1 MNIPQLTPEELKTLQ
16 LFAYYCRSYGAD
28 SVYRTYYLSACS
40 KDWEDDRWYSRDVSG
55 GIDGYDRIDELI
67 DKLVDDESIT
77 DEFTE
82 CDGSQRIEVEI
93 DCKERMLIINAYQTV
108 YGSEPRGLDYDLEN
122 IKEEYGENAAN
133 AVEELFTYLNGR
145 DAKVNFSGGGDD
157 GYIEDDG
164 YDDEGNQYRL
174 SDDLENYLYSKLN
187 NSFGGWEIN
196 EGSSGKFIINRQTME
211 IEHEWYEN
219 DWVESGLRIEITEKD
234 LD

>member
-108 YGSEPRGLDYDLEN
+108 YGTEPRGLDYDLEN

-157 GYIEDDG
+157 GYIEDDMIVDG
-164 YDDEGNQYRL
+164 EQEDMPAAIE
-174 SDDLENYLYSKLN
+174 DLLYSMLN
-187 NSFGGWEIN
+187 GNFAGWENN
-196 EGSSGKFIINRQTME
+196 EGAQGSWEFNSGDKTILFDFNYNTEEEESVDLGDYEIKF
-211 IEHEWYEN
+211 
-219 DWVESGLRIEITEKD
+219 
-234 LD
+234 

>member
-157 GYIEDDG
+157 GYIEDDMIVDG
-164 YDDEGNQYRL
+164 EQEDMPAAIE
-174 SDDLENYLYSKLN
+174 DLLYSMLN
-187 NSFGGWEIN
+187 GNFAGWENN
-196 EGSSGKFIINRQTME
+196 EGAQGSWEFNSGDKTILFDFNYNTEEEESVDLGDYEIKF
-211 IEHEWYEN
+211 
-219 DWVESGLRIEITEKD
+219 
-234 LD
+234 

>member
-157 GYIEDDG
+157 GYIEDDMIVDG
-164 YDDEGNQYRL
+164 EQEDIPAAIE
-174 SDDLENYLYSKLN
+174 DLLYSMLN
-187 NSFGGWEIN
+187 GNFAGWENN
-196 EGSSGKFIINRQTME
+196 EGAQGSWEFNSGDKTILFDFNYNTE
-211 IEHEWYEN
+211 EE
-219 DWVESGLRIEITEKD
+219 ESVD
-234 LD
+234 LDDYEIKF

>member
-40 KDWEDDRWYSRDVSG
+40 KDWEYDRWYSRDVSG

-157 GYIEDDG
+157 GYIEDDMIVDG
-164 YDDEGNQYRL
+164 EQEDMPAAIE
-174 SDDLENYLYSKLN
+174 DLLYSMLN
-187 NSFGGWEIN
+187 GNFAGWENN
-196 EGSSGKFIINRQTME
+196 EGAQGSWEFNSGDKTILFDFNYNTEEEESVDLGDYEIKF
-211 IEHEWYEN
+211 
-219 DWVESGLRIEITEKD
+219 
-234 LD
+234 

>member
-157 GYIEDDG
+157 GYIEDDMIVDG
-164 YDDEGNQYRL
+164 EQEDMPAAIE
-174 SDDLENYLYSKLN
+174 DLLYSMLN
-187 NSFGGWEIN
+187 GNFAGWENN
-196 EGSSGKFIINRQTME
+196 EGAQGSWEFNSGDKTILFDFNYNTE
-211 IEHEWYEN
+211 EE
-219 DWVESGLRIEITEKD
+219 ESVD
-234 LD
+234 LDDYEIKF

>member
-157 GYIEDDG
+157 GYIEDDMIVDG
-164 YDDEGNQYRL
+164 EQEDMPAAIE
-174 SDDLENYLYSKLN
+174 DLLYSMLN
-187 NSFGGWEIN
+187 GNFAGWENN
-196 EGSSGKFIINRQTME
+196 EGGQGSWEFNSGDKTIFFDFNYNTEEEVSVNIDYE
-211 IEHEWYEN
+211 I
-219 DWVESGLRIEITEKD
+219 RF
-234 LD
+234 

>member
-145 DAKVNFSGGGDD
+145 DAKVNFSGGGDN
-157 GYIEDDG
+157 GYIEDDMIVDG
-164 YDDEGNQYRL
+164 EQEDMPAAIE
-174 SDDLENYLYSKLN
+174 DLLYSMLN
-187 NSFGGWEIN
+187 GNFAGWENN
-196 EGSSGKFIINRQTME
+196 EGAQGSWEFNSGDKTILFDFNYNTE
-211 IEHEWYEN
+211 EE
-219 DWVESGLRIEITEKD
+219 ESVD
-234 LD
+234 LDDYEIKF

>member
-157 GYIEDDG
+157 GYIEDDMIVDG
-164 YDDEGNQYRL
+164 EQEDMPAAIE
-174 SDDLENYLYSKLN
+174 DLLYSMLN
-187 NSFGGWEIN
+187 GNFAGWEKN
-196 EGSSGKFIINRQTME
+196 EGAQGSWEFNSGDKTILFDFNYNTE
-211 IEHEWYEN
+211 EE
-219 DWVESGLRIEITEKD
+219 ESVD
-234 LD
+234 LDDYEIKF

>member
-157 GYIEDDG
+157 GYIEDDMIVDG
-164 YDDEGNQYRL
+164 EQEDMPAAIE
-174 SDDLENYLYSKLN
+174 DLLYSMLN
-187 NSFGGWEIN
+187 GNFAGWENN
-196 EGSSGKFIINRQTME
+196 EGAQGSWEFNSGDKTILF
-211 IEHEWYEN
+211 
-219 DWVESGLRIEITEKD
+219 ESLI
-234 LD
+234 

>member
-40 KDWEDDRWYSRDVSG
+40 KDWEDERWYSRDVSG

-157 GYIEDDG
+157 GYIEDDMIVDG
-164 YDDEGNQYRL
+164 EQEDMPAAIE
-174 SDDLENYLYSKLN
+174 DLLYSMLN
-187 NSFGGWEIN
+187 GNFAGWENN
-196 EGSSGKFIINRQTME
+196 EGAQGSWEFNSGDKTILFDFNYNTE
-211 IEHEWYEN
+211 EE
-219 DWVESGLRIEITEKD
+219 ESVD
-234 LD
+234 LDDYEIKF

>member
-157 GYIEDDG
+157 GYIEDDMIVDG
-164 YDDEGNQYRL
+164 EQEDMPAAIE
-174 SDDLENYLYSKLN
+174 DLLYSMLN
-187 NSFGGWEIN
+187 GNFAGWENN
-196 EGSSGKFIINRQTME
+196 EGAQGSWEFNSGDKTILFDFNYNTE
-211 IEHEWYEN
+211 EE
-219 DWVESGLRIEITEKD
+219 ESVD
-234 LD
+234 